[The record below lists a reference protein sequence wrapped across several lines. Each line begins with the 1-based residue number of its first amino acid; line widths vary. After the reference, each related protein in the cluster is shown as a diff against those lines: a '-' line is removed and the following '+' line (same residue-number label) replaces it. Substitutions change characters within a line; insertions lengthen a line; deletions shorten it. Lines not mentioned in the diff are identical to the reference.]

1 MWMLLNLLL
10 YSDVSETEVRITA
23 VVSMFS
29 SLNANT
35 IVISLHL
42 ERISFYSVVV
52 CTLLKLY

>member
-1 MWMLLNLLL
+1 MLLNLLL